1 MIKPVHEQVS
11 VITSYDA
18 TTGLATP
25 RRMRWHGQV
34 YDITRVSS
42 RYTQRSGRRL
52 YHFFDGY
59 AGRLQLTLKH
69 DSESLGWTLEE
80 MEDGWGPP
88 PSPTAAFERS
98 SRSAQPMP
106 TTLLVRA

>member
-1 MIKPVHEQVS
+1 MIKRVHEQVS
-11 VITSYDA
+11 VIASYDA
-18 TTGLATP
+18 STGLATP

-34 YDITRVSS
+34 YVITRVSS

-52 YHFFDGY
+52 NHFFDGY

-80 MEDGWGPP
+80 IEDGWGPP
-88 PSPTAAFERS
+88 PSPIPPDELQS
-98 SRSAQPMP
+98 PHYC
-106 TTLLVRA
+106 

>member
-1 MIKPVHEQVS
+1 MIKRVHEQVS
-11 VITSYDA
+11 IISSYDA
-18 TTGLATP
+18 TTSLATP
-25 RRMRWHGQV
+25 RRMRWNGRV
-34 YDITRVSS
+34 YAITRVTS

-80 MEDGWGPP
+80 MDDGWSRPLSPP
-88 PSPTAAFERS
+88 PPGDWQSPHYC
-98 SRSAQPMP
+98 
-106 TTLLVRA
+106 

>member
-1 MIKPVHEQVS
+1 MIKRVHEQVS
-11 VITSYDA
+11 VIASYDA
-18 TTGLATP
+18 VTGLTNP

-80 MEDGWGPP
+80 MDDGWSRPF
-88 PSPTAAFERS
+88 SPTPPGEQQS
-98 SRSAQPMP
+98 PHYC
-106 TTLLVRA
+106 